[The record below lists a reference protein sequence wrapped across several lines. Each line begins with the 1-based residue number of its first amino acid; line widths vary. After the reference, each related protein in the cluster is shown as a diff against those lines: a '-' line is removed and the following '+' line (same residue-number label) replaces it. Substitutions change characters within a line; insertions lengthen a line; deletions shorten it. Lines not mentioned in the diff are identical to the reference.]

1 MNECLI
7 CFEEM
12 DASKDRLYECIHCF
26 KHIHISCYNDWEKQ
40 QKKIQLSNHN
50 MQLLYNNDY
59 NNDNYNESLIQNIKI
74 SKPRKSCLHC
84 QQETKF
90 KKLNDSCLSKIKK
103 LFKFTG

>member
-12 DASKDRLYECIHCF
+12 DASKERLYECIHCY
-26 KHIHISCYNDWEKQ
+26 KHIHICCYKDWEKQ

-50 MQLLYNNDY
+50 LQLLYNNDY
-59 NNDNYNESLIQNIKI
+59 NNESLIQNI

-103 LFKFTG
+103 LFKFTV

>member
-1 MNECLI
+1 MKECLI

-12 DASKDRLYECIHCF
+12 NVSKDRLYECIYCF
-26 KHIHISCYNDWEKQ
+26 KHIHIYCYKDWEKQ

-59 NNDNYNESLIQNIKI
+59 YDDAIFIQNTNI
-74 SKPRKSCLHC
+74 SKPRKICLYC

-90 KKLNDSCLSKIKK
+90 KALNNSCLSKIKK